1 MSRRQEK
8 DKFERKHL
16 IIQLKT
22 LKNLNKLIENG
33 ATGFDLLFAVEN
45 NDNLPTL
52 HYDGIS
58 FYDMFQDIGNQPI
71 KEIPDKVKKNY
82 RSFIIKEETDKGRFM
97 EWLEET
103 INELEKAVKPKDD
116 YVKYKERRENIEMKQ
131 GVQFCQNCGEKITNP
146 NQKICEKCGISLR

>member
-8 DKFERKHL
+8 DKFERNHL

-71 KEIPDKVKKNY
+71 KVIPDKVKKNY

-116 YVKYKERRENIEMKQ
+116 YVKYKERRENIEMKH